1 MLKGVDLSTWN
12 KNVDYDALKG
22 QGIDFAILRCGYG
35 KDAGQKDEMFEEHYK
50 GCKEAGILVGVFH
63 YSYCKSPENAV
74 KEAEN
79 CFSYIAGK
87 QLDLPVF
94 YDIEEKSILD
104 NCDPTDIT
112 IRFCQRINEKGYDA
126 GVYASLN
133 WFNNYFNMDL
143 LKNNNIKIWLAQWN
157 NEITA
162 DFDVD
167 LWQNTNNYDG
177 MDGDILVNEDIL
189 HSEPRPEPTPE
200 FEVDICKSLAVDVI
214 FGKYGNGQE
223 RKDALGNYYEEVQN
237 IVNEIYNTICGKL
250 CGKLERK

>member
-12 KNVDYDALKG
+12 KNVDYNALKG

-50 GCKEAGILVGVFH
+50 GCKDAGILVGVYH

-79 CFSYIAGK
+79 CLSYIAGK

-94 YDIEEKSILD
+94 YDLEESCILN

-112 IRFCQRINEKGYDA
+112 IRFCERIKQDGYDA
-126 GVYASLN
+126 GVYANLN
-133 WFNNYFNMDL
+133 WFNNYFDVDTL
-143 LKNNNIKIWLAQWN
+143 RNNKIRIWLAQWN

-167 LWQNTNNYDG
+167 LWQYTNNYEG
-177 MDGDILVNEDIL
+177 MDGDKLINENII
-189 HSEPRPEPTPE
+189 HSRPEPQPE

-214 FGKYGNGQE
+214 F
-223 RKDALGNYYEEVQN
+223 RKIWKRRRKKTSAR
-237 IVNEIYNTICGKL
+237 KL
-250 CGKLERK
+250 L